1 MRQEDFLAMER
12 KVEEEIEW
20 RHRPENVYRRDGKA
34 LASIVSSDNRE
45 LK

>member
-12 KVEEEIEW
+12 KVEKKNEW
-20 RHRPENVYRRDGKA
+20 RHRPGNVYTRDGKA